1 MRTSFLK
8 TGLTVLF
15 GSALFLTNVGY
26 TASFDFETIGD
37 TVTINYDGNI
47 DNIPSIAGLTAQAV
61 FTLTDIADGTWNFD
75 ITIGNTSD
83 PILWSTTRIAAIG
96 FNTSDDILNA
106 SVISPTGW
114 GAVLRDK
121 FPNKFGN
128 IDICLKQGQLNNCKG
143 GGNGGI
149 SLGEDPVT
157 LSVSLEFDGDPS
169 VVRFDNFGVRY
180 QSLTSTG
187 KIGRNTYEG
196 NSGTGTGTISNGN
209 GGGGSSEV
217 PEPASIL
224 LLGAGLLGLGL
235 IRRRKLI

>member
-1 MRTSFLK
+1 MMVIL
-8 TGLTVLF
+8 G
-15 GSALFLTNVGY
+15 GA
-26 TASFDFETIGD
+26 
-37 TVTINYDGNI
+37 
-47 DNIPSIAGLTAQAV
+47 PSIAGLTAQAV

-83 PILWSTTRIAAIG
+83 PILWSTTRIASIG
-96 FNTSDDILNA
+96 FDTNPDILDA

-114 GAVLRDK
+114 GAVLRDE
-121 FPNKFGN
+121 FPNNFGN

-143 GGNGGI
+143 GGDGGI

-180 QSLTSTG
+180 QSLTSKD
-187 KIGRNTYEG
+187 KIDGNTY
-196 NSGTGTGTISNGN
+196 NKSSGTGTGTISNGN
-209 GGGGSSEV
+209 GGGSSEV